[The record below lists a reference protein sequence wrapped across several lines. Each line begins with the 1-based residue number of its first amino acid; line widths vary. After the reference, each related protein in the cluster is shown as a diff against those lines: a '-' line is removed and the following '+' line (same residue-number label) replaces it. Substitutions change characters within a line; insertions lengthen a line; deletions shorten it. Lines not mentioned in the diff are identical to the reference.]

1 MAVLRVKFT
10 KTKRDKLAQV
20 LWILNWISV
29 LTGAILFSL
38 GLFLKVEI
46 NKRAELMAE
55 RDIQYV
61 PNMLIAVGF
70 IACAIN
76 FLGGKICYDCVDT
89 TKFLRWKLIML
100 PYIICTFFFTFC
112 VLVGALMCYSMRGEL
127 EESLNLGLAE
137 AMKFYKDTDTPGR
150 CFLKRTVDLLQIEFR
165 CCGNNGYKDWFG
177 IQWISS
183 RYLDMSQKEVVDRLR
198 SNVEGR
204 YLMNGVPFSC
214 CNVNSPRPCI
224 QQQISNNSAH
234 FNYEHQTEELNLWL
248 KGCRQ
253 ALLEHYNYIMQ
264 SIGLAVLI
272 TWLFELSVLTGV
284 RYLQTSLENVLRQGD
299 PNSESDGWLLEN
311 SFMETARTNLNI
323 IKSLGKSNQ
332 IDTADNGDPNIN
344 VPSTS
349 KAHYGPDN
357 VPPKEIPETS

>member
-1 MAVLRVKFT
+1 MAVLRVKFS

-29 LTGAILFSL
+29 VTGVILFSL

-46 NKRAELMAE
+46 NKRWELMAE

-61 PNMLIAVGF
+61 PNMLIAVGL
-70 IACAIN
+70 IACGIN
-76 FLGGKICYDCVDT
+76 FLGGKICYDCVDS

-112 VLVGALMCYSMRGEL
+112 VLVGALMCYGMRSEL
-127 EESLNLGLAE
+127 EEALTLGLTE
-137 AMKFYKDTDTPGR
+137 AMRFYKDTDTPGR
-150 CFLKRTVDLLQIEFR
+150 CFVKRTVDMLQIEFQ
-165 CCGNNGYKDWFG
+165 CCGNAGFKDWFQ

-183 RYLDMSQKEVVDRLR
+183 RYLDTSRKEVVDRLR
-198 SNVEGR
+198 SNVEGK
-204 YLMNGVPFSC
+204 YLTDGVPFSC

-224 QQQISNNSAH
+224 QQQITNNSAH
-234 FNYEHQTEELNLWL
+234 FNYEYLTEELNLWM

-253 ALLEHYNYIMQ
+253 ALLDYYTHIMQ
-264 SIGLAVLI
+264 SIGLTVLI

-299 PNSESDGWLLEN
+299 PDSESDGWLLEN
-311 SFMETARTNLNI
+311 SFVETARTNMNI
-323 IKSLGKSNQ
+323 IKSLGKCNK
-332 IDTADNGDPNIN
+332 IDTGNNGDPNIN
-344 VPSTS
+344 IPSTS
-349 KAHYGPDN
+349 TAHYGPDN
-357 VPPKEIPETS
+357 VPPKQIPVAS